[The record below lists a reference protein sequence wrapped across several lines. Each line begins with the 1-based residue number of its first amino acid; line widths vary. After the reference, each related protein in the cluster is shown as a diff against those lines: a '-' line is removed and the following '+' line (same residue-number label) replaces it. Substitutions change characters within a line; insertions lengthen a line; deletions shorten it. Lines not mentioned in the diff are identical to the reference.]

1 MQNTDEFKLAL
12 TFDDVL
18 LLPGYTDF
26 ARDEIDLETNLTK
39 KIKLEIPLVSAPM
52 DRVTESKLAIALAK
66 AGGIGII
73 HRNLTIKDQVREIE
87 KVKKENLLVG
97 AAISS
102 QKGFEER
109 TDALIKA
116 KADVIVID
124 SAHGF
129 AKFVIDCLK
138 VIKKKYPRLQVIA
151 GNVATYDGARALI
164 RAGADSL
171 RVGMGPGSICSTR
184 VISGMGVPQITAIS
198 ETSRAAK
205 TSKTPIIADGGIQ
218 YSGCIIKALAAS
230 ASTVMMGSMFAQT
243 TEAPGKVIYLD
254 KDHVPS
260 RFKSI
265 WNKTRTSKYPFK
277 EYRGMGSIGA
287 MQEGMKIKSEGEFH
301 NKEYKK
307 KAHLIAEGIEGLV
320 PVKGSVNDL
329 VEQLI
334 GGVKSGFYYVGAK
347 TIPELWQK
355 AKFIQITP
363 ASLKESHP
371 HDILIT
377 NPGKN
382 YL

>member
-1 MQNTDEFKLAL
+1 MQNANLKLAL

-26 ARDEIDLETNLTK
+26 SRDEINLSSQLTR
-39 KIKLEIPLVSAPM
+39 KIKLETPLVSAPM
-52 DRVTESKLAIALAK
+52 DKVTESRLAIALAK
-66 AGGIGII
+66 SGGIGII
-73 HRNLTIKDQVREIE
+73 HRNLPIKEQVREVE
-87 KVKKENLLVG
+87 KVKRENLLVG

-109 TDALIKA
+109 TEALIKA
-116 KADVIVID
+116 KTDVIVID

-129 AKFVIDCLK
+129 TKFVVDC
-138 VIKKKYPRLQVIA
+138 IKAIKNKFPKAQVIA
-151 GNVATYDGARALI
+151 GNIATYNGARALI
-164 RAGADSL
+164 RAGADGL

-184 VISGMGVPQITAIS
+184 VISGMGVPQITAIV
-198 ETSRAAK
+198 ETVRAAK
-205 TSKTPIIADGGIQ
+205 LSKVPIIADGGIQ
-218 YSGCIIKALAAS
+218 YSGCVTKALAAG
-230 ASTVMMGSMFAQT
+230 ASTVMMGSLFSQT
-243 TEAPGKVIYLD
+243 EEAPGKLVYLD
-254 KDHVPS
+254 RDHVPS

-265 WNKTRTSKYPFK
+265 WNNKKASKYPFK

-287 MQEGMKIKSEGEFH
+287 MQEGVKIKSEGEFH
-301 NKEYKK
+301 NKDYKK
-307 KAHLIAEGIEGLV
+307 KDHLIAEGIEGLV
-320 PVKGSVNDL
+320 PVKGSISDL

-355 AKFIQITP
+355 AEFIQITP